1 MGANWMTKRPPGR
14 RRLLWTATLLLAGVV
29 FAWLFFPKQKLPAYN
44 SAAAERGLVERTI
57 VATGKI
63 RPTRTV
69 EVGAEVSGLVSA
81 VHVDIDTPV
90 RAGQVLAEIEP
101 TRLDAAVRQADALI
115 RVAEGG
121 VAEAEAS
128 IARERASVR
137 EAELALH
144 RSSSLAERGLLSP
157 SGLDKAQAVHARSQ
171 SALAGAVAQKQSR
184 VAELASA
191 RAQQADARISRAR
204 ARIIS
209 PIDGVVIART
219 INLGQTLAASFQ
231 TPRLFEIATD
241 LTEMRMEV
249 EVNEADIAGVQVGQA
264 VRFRTE
270 AYPEEH
276 FVGKI
281 VQVQPQAT
289 ERDNVVSFLVIA
301 SFSNRDNRL
310 KSRMSTTAEII
321 TASRY
326 RALRVPMAAVS
337 FRPPVTGAGKVR
349 LESISIRPSPR
360 LTGGQPTP
368 HRRVTQTVQPSTA
381 SQTGEHVWRVSP
393 ETESGLVRI
402 PVRLGVRSDQWA
414 EVLAGDVKVGDTL
427 ATGLASRA
435 P

>member
-1 MGANWMTKRPPGR
+1 MTKRPPGR
-14 RRLLWTATLLLAGVV
+14 QRLLWTAGLLLLGVV
-29 FAWLFFPKQKLPAYN
+29 FAWLFFPKQKPPSYET
-44 SAAAERGLVERTI
+44 AAAERGLVERTI

-90 RAGQVLAEIEP
+90 RAGQILAEIEP

-128 IARERASVR
+128 IARERANVR
-137 EAELALH
+137 EAEVTMR
-144 RSSSLAERGLLSP
+144 RSASLAGQGLLSP
-157 SGLDKAQAVHARSQ
+157 SGLEKAEAVLARTRA
-171 SALAGAVAQKQSR
+171 ALRGATAQRQSR
-184 VAELASA
+184 AAELARA
-191 RAQQADARISRAR
+191 QAQQADARTSRAR
-204 ARIIS
+204 ARIVS

-241 LTEMRMEV
+241 LTDMRMEV
-249 EVNEADIAGVQVGQA
+249 AVNEADIAGVQVGQT

-270 AYPEEH
+270 AYPDEH
-276 FVGKI
+276 FAGKI

-289 ERDNVVSFLVIA
+289 ERDNVVSFLAIA
-301 SFSNRDNRL
+301 SLSNRDNRL
-310 KSRMSTTAEII
+310 KSGMSTTAEII

-326 RALRVPMAAVS
+326 KALRVPLAAVS
-337 FRPPVTGAGKVR
+337 FRPPVTGVGKAR

-368 HRRVTQTVQPSTA
+368 HRRVTQTVLPSATPQ
-381 SQTGEHVWRVSP
+381 SGDHVWRISP
-393 ETESGLVRI
+393 ETESGLVRV
-402 PVRLGVRSDQWA
+402 PVRLGVRGDRWV

-427 ATGLASRA
+427 ATSLVSRA
-435 P
+435 PR